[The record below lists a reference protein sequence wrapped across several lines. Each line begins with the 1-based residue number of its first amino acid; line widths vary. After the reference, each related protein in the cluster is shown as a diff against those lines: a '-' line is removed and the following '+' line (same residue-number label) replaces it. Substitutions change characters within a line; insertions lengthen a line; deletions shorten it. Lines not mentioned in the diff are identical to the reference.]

1 MSEDSDSSS
10 VSDTGN
16 VFLELGADP
25 STKHFELDEE
35 NSTPLRRVFK
45 FVNFDGTYET
55 FGLADIMTMVRGNP
69 ENFLKINCVYL
80 GLYDSATKSVGA
92 IGKSESKSKD
102 PRVMGIAEW
111 TTKIPF
117 PLGGKVFALLRI
129 VFHLHSELSD
139 EHFKMTADVVPT
151 PRQFL
156 EGGAEGTRP
165 KMKRF
170 LTWKNVQPSTLRLH
184 GGTVLCLENPK
195 NALEASL
202 PDLQET
208 ITVHSVGTE
217 SPVPNEPKYTWS
229 EIVKKFL

>member
-10 VSDTGN
+10 SVSDAGN
-16 VFLELGADP
+16 VFLELGGDP
-25 STKHFELDEE
+25 SIKHFELDEE

-69 ENFLKINCVYL
+69 ENFLKINCIYL
-80 GLYDSATKSVGA
+80 GLYDTATKSVGA

-117 PLGGKVFALLRI
+117 PLGGRVFSLLRI

-156 EGGAEGTRP
+156 EGNEGVRP

-170 LTWKNVQPSTLRLH
+170 LTWKNAQPSTLRLH

-195 NALEASL
+195 NALDASL
-202 PDLQET
+202 PELSGS
-208 ITVHSVGTE
+208 INLAIATE